1 MIGRGEGMIGKL
13 KQKLFKTHE
22 GIIGKVNASI
32 RSHQV
37 INEDLFD
44 EIEEILI
51 SGDIGVE
58 VSLQLIEEVRDKVTE
73 LGIRKT
79 DNIMRFLKSAM
90 LKAFENHKQQHQTRI
105 DEQYFEHRQHPFVIM
120 VVGVN
125 GTGKTTTIGK
135 LAARFKN
142 HNKKVLISAADTF
155 RAAAS
160 DQLEI
165 WAKRA
170 NADIIRNQPGAD
182 PASVAYDSLQAAIS
196 RNLDVLIID
205 TAGRLHTKSNLM
217 EELKK
222 IRRVL
227 GKLMP
232 DAPHETLLVLDATT
246 GQNGLNQAKQFTEA
260 VGVTGIVLTKLD
272 GTAKGGIVLAIS
284 KELGLP
290 VKFIG
295 VGEKIDDLQPFD
307 HIEFVEALFQ

>member
-1 MIGRGEGMIGKL
+1 MIGKL
-13 KQKLFKTHE
+13 TQKLFKTRE
-22 GIIGKVNASI
+22 GIIGKLTASI
-32 RSHQV
+32 GLHKE
-37 INEDLFD
+37 INQDLFD

-51 SGDIGVE
+51 GGDIGVE
-58 VSLQLIEEVRDKVTE
+58 VALNLIEEVKQKTHE
-73 LGIRKT
+73 LGIKKP

-90 LKAFENHKQQHQTRI
+90 LKAFNDDGEQDQPAMN
-105 DEQYFEHRQHPFVIM
+105 EQYFEPQQHPFVIM

-135 LAARFKN
+135 LATQFKN

-160 DQLEI
+160 DQLDI

-170 NADIIRNQPGAD
+170 SVDIIKNQPGAD
-182 PASVAYDSLQAAIS
+182 PAAVAYDSLQAAIS

-222 IRRVL
+222 IGRVL
-227 GKLMP
+227 GKLLP

-246 GQNGLNQAKQFTEA
+246 GQNGLNQAKQFTQA

-295 VGEKIDDLQPFD
+295 VGEKIDDLQPFN
-307 HIEFVEALFQ
+307 HTEFVEALFQ

>member
-1 MIGRGEGMIGKL
+1 MIGKL
-13 KQKLFKTHE
+13 KQKLFKTRE
-22 GIIGKVNASI
+22 GIIGKVSASL
-32 RSHQV
+32 RSHKEV
-37 INEDLFD
+37 NDDLFD

-58 VSLQLIEEVRDKVTE
+58 VSLQLIEEVREKVDD

-79 DNIMRFLKSAM
+79 DNILRFLKSAM
-90 LKAFENHKQQHQTRI
+90 LRAFSNDGQQPVE
-105 DEQYFEHRQHPFVIM
+105 EQYFEPQQRPFVIM
-120 VVGVN
+120 VIGVN

-135 LAARFKN
+135 LAAQFKN
-142 HNKKVLISAADTF
+142 QNKKVLISAADTF

-170 NADIIRNQPGAD
+170 GVDIIRNQPGAD
-182 PASVAYDSLQAAIS
+182 PAAVAYDSLQAALS
-196 RNLDVLIID
+196 RKLDALIID

-232 DAPHETLLVLDATT
+232 ETPHETLLVLDATT
-246 GQNGLNQAKQFTEA
+246 GQNALNQAKQFTES

-272 GTAKGGIVLAIS
+272 GTAKGGIVLSIS

-290 VKFIG
+290 IKFIG
-295 VGEKIDDLQPFD
+295 VGEKIDDLQPFN
-307 HIEFVEALFQ
+307 HKEFVEALFQ

>member
-1 MIGRGEGMIGKL
+1 MIGKL
-13 KQKLFKTHE
+13 KNKLTKTRE
-22 GIIGKVNASI
+22 GIIGKVNSI
-32 RSHQV
+32 IKSHDE
-37 INEDLFD
+37 ITDNLFD
-44 EIEEILI
+44 ELEETLI
-51 SGDIGVE
+51 GGDIGVD
-58 VSLQLIEEVRDKVTE
+58 VTLNLIEEVREKVTD
-73 LGIRKT
+73 LGIRKPE
-79 DNIMRFLKSAM
+79 NIIRFLKSAM
-90 LKAFENHKQQHQTRI
+90 IRAFENQPGIKPMPAT
-105 DEQYFEHRQHPFVIM
+105 DQYFQPQQKPFVIM

-135 LAARFKN
+135 LAARFKH
-142 HNKKVLISAADTF
+142 HNAKVLISAADTF

-165 WAKRA
+165 WAQRA
-170 NADIIRNQPGAD
+170 NVEIIRNQPGAD

-222 IRRVL
+222 IRRIL
-227 GKLMP
+227 GKLIA
-232 DAPHETLLVLDATT
+232 DVPHETLLVLDATT
-246 GQNGLNQAKQFTEA
+246 GQNGLNQAKQFAQA

-295 VGEKIDDLQPFD
+295 VGETIDDLQPFD
-307 HIEFVEALFQ
+307 HLEFIEALFQ

>member
-1 MIGRGEGMIGKL
+1 MIGKFT
-13 KQKLFKTHE
+13 QKLFKTRE
-22 GIIGKVNASI
+22 GIVGKLANLI
-32 RSHQV
+32 RLRRD
-37 INEDLFD
+37 IDDDLYD

-51 SGDIGVE
+51 GGDIGVAA
-58 VSLQLIEEVRDKVTE
+58 SMQLIQELRRQIRERGLRDSGSIMNALKE
-73 LGIRKT
+73 AMIR
-79 DNIMRFLKSAM
+79 
-90 LKAFENHKQQHQTRI
+90 AFENQAPNAAAPI
-105 DEQYFEHRQHPFVIM
+105 DDSYFQPQRKPFVIM

-135 LAARFKN
+135 LAAQFRS
-142 HNKKVLISAADTF
+142 HHQKVLIAAADTF

-165 WAKRA
+165 WAQRA
-170 NADIIRNQPGAD
+170 QAEIIRNQPGAD
-182 PASVAYDSLQAAIS
+182 PAAVAFDSLQAAIS
-196 RNLDVLIID
+196 RHLDVLIID

-227 GKLMP
+227 GKLLP
-232 DAPHETLLVLDATT
+232 DAPQETLLVLDATT
-246 GQNGLNQAKQFTEA
+246 GQNGLNQAQEFASA

-295 VGEKIDDLQPFD
+295 VGETLEDLRPFN
-307 HIEFVEALFQ
+307 HVEFVEALFQ